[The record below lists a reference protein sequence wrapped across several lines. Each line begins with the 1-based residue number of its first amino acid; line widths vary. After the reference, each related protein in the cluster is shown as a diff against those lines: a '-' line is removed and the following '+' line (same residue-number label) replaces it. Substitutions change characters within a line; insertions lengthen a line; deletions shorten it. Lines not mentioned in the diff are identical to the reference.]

1 VNTYFDNSGTSFPK
15 PPQVAE
21 AISKYLNTGGGT
33 YGRAAYGR
41 AYEATVLVED
51 CRDQLADLF
60 GVGDSS
66 HVSFTANST
75 TAINTIIKGLPLR
88 GKRVLVSPLEH
99 NAVMRPLM
107 FLKETEGLA
116 IEFLHA
122 YPDGVV
128 DVEALKL
135 INRTNIG
142 LVVIN
147 HQSNVSGV
155 VQPVADICRW
165 AAGIPVLVDGSQS
178 VGHLPLQLEQWGV
191 DYFAFTG
198 HKGLMGPTG
207 IGGFYARSPEKL
219 RPLIHGGTGSA
230 SDSFDMPDSMPD
242 KFQAGTP
249 NIVGIV
255 GLLAAL
261 KNIPQA
267 LITSADVEKGIQCIA
282 SLKGFKVLCALPDHE
297 QGSAYSFTHEALSP
311 SQLTR
316 ELYDKYGIE
325 VRSGL
330 HCAPAAHRFYSTFP
344 QGTTRIA
351 LSNYHLPADLDYL
364 YGALEEIAGRF

>member
-1 VNTYFDNSGTSFPK
+1 MNTYFDNSGTSFPK

-21 AISKYLNTGGGT
+21 AIAKYLINGGGT

-41 AYEATVLVED
+41 AYEATVLVEE
-51 CRDQLADLF
+51 CRDKLAELM
-60 GVGDSS
+60 GVSDSS
-66 HVSFTANST
+66 RLSFTANST
-75 TAINTIIKGLPLR
+75 TAINTIIKGLSLR

-99 NAVMRPLM
+99 NAVMRPLK
-107 FLKETEGLA
+107 FLEETEGIV
-116 IEFLHA
+116 IEILHA
-122 YPDGVV
+122 HPDGVV
-128 DVEALKL
+128 DLESLNL

-155 VQPVADICRW
+155 VQPIADICRW
-165 AAGIPVLVDGSQS
+165 AEGIPVLIDGSQS
-178 VGHLPLQLEQWGV
+178 VGHIPLHLEQWGV

-198 HKGLMGPTG
+198 HKGLLGPTG
-207 IGGFYARSPEKL
+207 VGGFYAKTPEKL

-230 SDSFDMPDSMPD
+230 SDSFEMPDSMPD
-242 KFQAGTP
+242 RFQAGTP

-261 KNIPQA
+261 NNAPRPLLTYAEVQKA
-267 LITSADVEKGIQCIA
+267 IQYTG
-282 SLKGFKVLCALPDHE
+282 SLKGFKVVCALPEHE
-297 QGSAYSFTHEALSP
+297 QGSTFSFTHKSISP
-311 SQLTR
+311 SQLAR

-344 QGTTRIA
+344 QGSTRIA
-351 LSNYHLPADLDYL
+351 LSPYHLPVDLDFL
-364 YGALEEIAGRF
+364 YSALGEIADRF

>member
-1 VNTYFDNSGTSFPK
+1 MNTYFDNSGTSFPK
-15 PPQVAE
+15 PLQVGE
-21 AISKYLNTGGGT
+21 AIAKYLSNGGGT

-41 AYEATVLVED
+41 AYEATVLVEE
-51 CRDQLADLF
+51 CRDKLAELM
-60 GVGDSS
+60 GVSDSS
-66 HVSFTANST
+66 LVSFTANST
-75 TAINTIIKGLPLR
+75 TAINTIIKGLSLR

-99 NAVMRPLM
+99 NAVMRPLK
-107 FLKETEGLA
+107 FLEEMEGIALE
-116 IEFLHA
+116 ILHA
-122 YPDGVV
+122 HPDGMV

-135 INRTNIG
+135 IHRSNIG

-155 VQPVADICRW
+155 VQPIADICRW
-165 AAGIPVLVDGSQS
+165 AAEIPVLVDGSQS
-178 VGHLPLQLEQWGV
+178 VGHFPLNLDQWEV

-198 HKGLMGPTG
+198 HKGLLGPTG
-207 IGGFYARSPEKL
+207 IGGFYARTPERL

-230 SDSFDMPDSMPD
+230 SDSFEMPDSMPD

-249 NIVGIV
+249 NIVGVV

-261 KNIPQA
+261 KNAPQP
-267 LITSADVEKGIQCIA
+267 LISSADLQNGIQFTA
-282 SLKGFKVLCALPDHE
+282 SLKGFKVLCASPGHE
-297 QGSAYSFTHEALSP
+297 QGSAFSFTHERLSP
-311 SQLTR
+311 SQLAR

-330 HCAPAAHRFYSTFP
+330 HCAPAAHRFYLTFP

-351 LSNYHLPADLDYL
+351 LSPYHLPADLDFL